1 MFSQLFKINKGY
13 FIPSFT
19 EGKLTLTQRNK
30 TILVT
35 ASAKRLGKLI
45 ATDLVKSGWGVAIHY
60 NKSKR
65 LAEETV
71 NELLKIGGKV
81 TLHQADLTINSDI
94 ENLIKDLEEQNLIWS
109 GLINNAG
116 YFNYDNGVTFD
127 IKSLNNHMS
136 VNFTAPT
143 ILTQALAK
151 YTLNLKKKKKNAQGF
166 VINIIDAKIFGLNPD
181 YYTYTLSKQAM
192 YGLTKMSALSY
203 STSLRVNGIAPG
215 ITLLAP
221 GQDEKAFKKSH
232 KNNLLKSSST
242 VEEILN
248 TIQLIIH
255 SKSMT
260 GHVTLLDGGAHL
272 APPRR
277 DVGL

>member
-1 MFSQLFKINKGY
+1 MKHK
-13 FIPSFT
+13 
-19 EGKLTLTQRNK
+19 NK

-45 ATDLVKSGWGVAIHY
+45 ATDLVKTGWGVAIHY
-60 NKSKR
+60 NKSKQ
-65 LAEETV
+65 LGEETAD
-71 NELLKIGGKV
+71 ELLKIGGKV
-81 TLHQADLTINSDI
+81 SLHQADLTIPSDI
-94 ENLIKDLEEQNLIWS
+94 EKLIKDLEEQDLIWS

-116 YFNYDNGVTFD
+116 YFNYDSGINFD
-127 IKSLNNHMS
+127 AKSLHNHMS
-136 VNFTAPT
+136 VNFTAPA

-151 YTLNLKKKKKNAQGF
+151 YTLNIQKIIKNTQGF

-203 STSLRVNGIAPG
+203 STCLRVNGIAPG

-221 GQDEKAFKKSH
+221 GQHEKAFRKSH
-232 KNNLLKSSST
+232 KKNLLKSSST

-248 TIQLIIH
+248 TIKLIIH

-260 GHVTLLDGGAHL
+260 GHVIPLDGGAHL

>member
-1 MFSQLFKINKGY
+1 MTKKNKI
-13 FIPSFT
+13 
-19 EGKLTLTQRNK
+19 
-30 TILVT
+30 ILVT

-45 ATDLVKSGWGVAIHY
+45 ATDLVKAGWGVAVHY
-60 NKSKR
+60 NKSKQ

-71 NELLKIGGKV
+71 DELLKIGGKV

-94 ENLIKDLEEQNLIWS
+94 EKLIKDLEQQNSIWS

-116 YFNYDNGVTFD
+116 YFNYDSGVNFD
-127 IKSLNNHMS
+127 IKSLYNHMS

-151 YTLNLKKKKKNAQGF
+151 YTLNFKKKKKNAQGF

-181 YYTYTLSKQAM
+181 YYTYTLSKQAL
-192 YGLTKMSALSY
+192 YGLTKMSALTY
-203 STSLRVNGIAPG
+203 SSSLRINGIAPG

-221 GQDEKAFKKSH
+221 GQDERAFRKSH
-232 KNNLLKSSST
+232 KKNLLKSSST

-277 DVGL
+277 DVAL

>member
-1 MFSQLFKINKGY
+1 MKHK
-13 FIPSFT
+13 
-19 EGKLTLTQRNK
+19 NK

-35 ASAKRLGKLI
+35 ASSKRLGKFI
-45 ATDLVKSGWGVAIHY
+45 ATDLVKLGWGVAIHY
-60 NKSKR
+60 NKSKQ

-71 NELLKIGGKV
+71 DKLLKMGGKV
-81 TLHQADLTINSDI
+81 TLHHADLTSSSDI
-94 ENLIKDLEEQNLIWS
+94 EKLVKELEEKDLIWS

-116 YFNYDNGVTFD
+116 YFDYDNGISFNTN
-127 IKSLNNHMS
+127 SLYNHMS
-136 VNFTAPT
+136 VNFTAPA
-143 ILTQALAK
+143 ILTQALAR
-151 YTLNLKKKKKNAQGF
+151 YTLDLQKKKKNTQGF

-203 STSLRVNGIAPG
+203 SNCLRVNGIAPG

-232 KNNLLKSSST
+232 MKNLLKSSST

>member
-1 MFSQLFKINKGY
+1 MDNK
-13 FIPSFT
+13 
-19 EGKLTLTQRNK
+19 KK

-35 ASAKRLGKLI
+35 ASAKRLGKFI
-45 ATDLVKSGWGVAIHY
+45 ATDLVKRGWKVAIHY
-60 NKSKR
+60 YKSKTS
-65 LAEETV
+65 AEETADYLSKV
-71 NELLKIGGKV
+71 GGSV
-81 TLHQADLTINSDI
+81 SIHQADLSRKNDI
-94 ENLIKDLEEQNLIWS
+94 EKLVKEIKAQDSTWV

-116 YFNYDNGVTFD
+116 YFSYDNGTSFQAEN
-127 IKSLNNHMS
+127 LQNHMS

-143 ILTQALAK
+143 LLTQALAK
-151 YTLNLKKKKKNAQGF
+151 YTMKLKKQKKDSQGF
-166 VINIIDAKIFGLNPD
+166 VVNILDAKIFGLNPD

-203 STSLRVNGIAPG
+203 ASCLRVNGIAPG

-221 GQDEKAFKKSH
+221 GQNQKDFEKSH

-242 VEEILN
+242 VDEILYS
-248 TIQLIIH
+248 IQHIIS

>member
-1 MFSQLFKINKGY
+1 MKYK
-13 FIPSFT
+13 
-19 EGKLTLTQRNK
+19 NK

-35 ASAKRLGKLI
+35 ASAKRLGKFI
-45 ATDLVKSGWGVAIHY
+45 ATDLIKAGWGVAIHY
-60 NKSKR
+60 NKSKQ

-71 NELLKIGGKV
+71 NELLKMGGKV
-81 TLHQADLTINSDI
+81 TLHQADLTIASDI
-94 ENLIKDLEEQNLIWS
+94 EKLIKDLQEQDLIWS

-116 YFNYDNGVTFD
+116 YFDYDDGINFNTS
-127 IKSLNNHMS
+127 SLYNHML

-151 YTLNLKKKKKNAQGF
+151 YTLNLQQKKKSTQGF

-203 STSLRVNGIAPG
+203 SSCLRVNGIAPG

-221 GQDEKAFKKSH
+221 GQDEKAFKRSH
-232 KNNLLKSSST
+232 MNNLLKSSST

-248 TIQLIIH
+248 TIQLIIQ
-255 SKSMT
+255 SRSMT

-272 APPRR
+272 APPRS

>member
-1 MFSQLFKINKGY
+1 MKHK
-13 FIPSFT
+13 
-19 EGKLTLTQRNK
+19 NK

-35 ASAKRLGKLI
+35 ASAKRLGKFI
-45 ATDLVKSGWGVAIHY
+45 ATDLVKAGWGVAIHY
-60 NKSKR
+60 NKSKQ

-71 NELLKIGGKV
+71 DELLKMGGKV
-81 TLHQADLTINSDI
+81 TLHQADLKITSDI
-94 ENLIKDLEEQNLIWS
+94 EKLIKDLEEQDLIWS

-116 YFNYDNGVTFD
+116 YFDYDNGVSFNTT
-127 IKSLNNHMS
+127 SLYDHMS

-151 YTLNLKKKKKNAQGF
+151 YTLNLQQQKKNTQGF

-203 STSLRVNGIAPG
+203 STCLRVNGIAPG

-221 GQDEKAFKKSH
+221 GQNEKEFKKSH
-232 KNNLLKSSST
+232 MKNLLKSSST

-248 TIQLIIH
+248 TIQLIIDT
-255 SKSMT
+255 KSMT

-272 APPRR
+272 APPRN

>member
-1 MFSQLFKINKGY
+1 MKHK
-13 FIPSFT
+13 
-19 EGKLTLTQRNK
+19 NK

-45 ATDLVKSGWGVAIHY
+45 ATDLVKTGWGVAIHY
-60 NKSKR
+60 NKSKQ
-65 LAEETV
+65 LGEETAD
-71 NELLKIGGKV
+71 ELLKIGGKV
-81 TLHQADLTINSDI
+81 SLHQADLTIPSDI
-94 ENLIKDLEEQNLIWS
+94 ERLIKDLKEQDSIWS

-116 YFNYDNGVTFD
+116 YFNYDSGINFD
-127 IKSLNNHMS
+127 AKSLYNHMS
-136 VNFTAPT
+136 VNFTAPA

-151 YTLNLKKKKKNAQGF
+151 YTLNIQKIIKNTQGF

-192 YGLTKMSALSY
+192 YGLTKMSALTY
-203 STSLRVNGIAPG
+203 SSCLRVNGIAPG

-232 KNNLLKSSST
+232 KKNLLKSSST
-242 VEEILN
+242 VKEILN
-248 TIQLIIH
+248 TIQLIIY